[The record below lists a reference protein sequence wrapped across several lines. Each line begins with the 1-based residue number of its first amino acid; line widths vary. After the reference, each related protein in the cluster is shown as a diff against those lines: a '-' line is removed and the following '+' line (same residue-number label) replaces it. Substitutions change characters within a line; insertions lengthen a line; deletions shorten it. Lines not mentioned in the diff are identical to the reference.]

1 MNHNIHIKSEFVFKE
16 FNLKGEKK
24 VIANVPP
31 VEKDFSDT
39 KSDWV
44 FYYCFFKNGKLK
56 KKDKVAEW

>member
-44 FYYCFFKNGKLK
+44 FYYCFFKNGKFN
-56 KKDKVAEW
+56 